1 MARTVLPRTPPR
13 KAIAKDYRVGIFAT
27 FKLALHGPL
36 TAGEKLGRSQ
46 DGTGEVE
53 VAAWTQRATR
63 TAITEWHME
72 GSLASSEVEA
82 TCSE

>member
-1 MARTVLPRTPPR
+1 MARTVLPRTAPR

-46 DGTGEVE
+46 EK
-53 VAAWTQRATR
+53 WR
-63 TAITEWHME
+63 
-72 GSLASSEVEA
+72 
-82 TCSE
+82 